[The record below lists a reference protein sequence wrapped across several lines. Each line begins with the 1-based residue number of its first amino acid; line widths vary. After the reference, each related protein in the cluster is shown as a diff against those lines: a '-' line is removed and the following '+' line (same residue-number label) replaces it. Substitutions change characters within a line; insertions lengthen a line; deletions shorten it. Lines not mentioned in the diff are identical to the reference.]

1 MIMSW
6 NDVEVW
12 FNRGEA
18 RGKTVYLESMMT
30 TQAIENE
37 GLPWDSSSEEDD
49 EAVDAKKVE

>member
-1 MIMSW
+1 MIMFW